1 MMRKRNR
8 NVVYA
13 LMYGAGKKTATK
25 IFLRNKQNRRMPARF
40 RKKELGDI
48 LKLHFNEA
56 VVQYREL
63 QAKR

>member
-25 IFLRNKQNRRMPARF
+25 IFLVPTSNFLLIGKLKRRN
-40 RKKELGDI
+40 
-48 LKLHFNEA
+48 
-56 VVQYREL
+56 VSVS
-63 QAKR
+63 

>member
-1 MMRKRNR
+1 MRKRNR

-25 IFLRNKQNRRMPARF
+25 IFLRNKQNQRMPARL

-56 VVQYREL
+56 MVQYREL
-63 QAKR
+63 SSKR